1 MKTLG
6 ALTAIPK
13 HPLRTA
19 EIGMYE
25 VTDVVEREVVD
36 KVLDVVSVVMLV
48 VQVVIVDVV
57 FVVLVEVRVVTDE
70 VVLVVE
76 ELAVDVVVVV
86 VRSSMGIRIP
96 ARSRSSA

>member
-48 VQVVIVDVV
+48 VQVVVDVV